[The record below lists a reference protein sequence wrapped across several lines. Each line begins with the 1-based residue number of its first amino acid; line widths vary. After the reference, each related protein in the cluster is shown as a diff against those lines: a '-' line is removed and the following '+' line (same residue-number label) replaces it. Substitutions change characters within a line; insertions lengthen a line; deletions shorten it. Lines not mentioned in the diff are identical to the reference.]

1 MPRTRSLAWSELRIG
16 VMTIVAIAIAAA
28 LIFSLTGTSGF
39 FWQRYPLKTRFP
51 NVAGLAAGS
60 PVRVAGVE
68 VGTVK
73 AIEFAGE
80 QVDVIFEVKKDQ
92 RPRITDKSVA
102 TLGSVSLLG
111 ESAIDI
117 TPATNGTIVADYGY
131 VRAGRP
137 KGSLSDVSDQAAA
150 GIEEIT
156 SL

>member
-16 VMTIVAIAIAAA
+16 VMTIAAIAIAAT

-51 NVAGLAAGS
+51 NVAGLASGS

-73 AIEFAGE
+73 EVEFVGE
-80 QVDVIFEVKKDQ
+80 QVDVIFEVKRDQ

-102 TLGSVSLLG
+102 TLGSVPLLG
-111 ESAIDI
+111 GSAVDM
-117 TPATNGTIVADYGY
+117 TPA
-131 VRAGRP
+131 RR
-137 KGSLSDVSDQAAA
+137 
-150 GIEEIT
+150 
-156 SL
+156 